1 MIFIY
6 VSSFKKHL
14 LKKKKKKKTPVKPP
28 KKPLQSKS
36 STSIIATNTKF
47 ENHCPLGQQVPEKVN
62 LVGYQSSSSNVT
74 RKKKIFKN
82 VGDGN
87 SQWII
92 GPCGVTG

>member
-1 MIFIY
+1 MSPVLKSTF
-6 VSSFKKHL
+6 
-14 LKKKKKKKTPVKPP
+14 LKKKKRKKKKSTKTQ
-28 KKPLQSKS
+28 KTTLQSKS

-62 LVGYQSSSSNVT
+62 LVGYQSSSSNVI

>member
-1 MIFIY
+1 MSPVLKSTF
-6 VSSFKKHL
+6 
-14 LKKKKKKKTPVKPP
+14 LKKKKRKKKNSTKTQ
-28 KKPLQSKS
+28 KTTLQSKS